1 MASDERATVLIVEDD
16 LGLAHLVR
24 ARLERAGH
32 IAETA
37 ATAEEGMERVRR
49 GGVDLLV
56 LDQRLPSGVSGLQ
69 LYERIKAAGFEAPAI
84 LATGFSDEA
93 TLLQALRAG
102 VRDFVPK
109 AADYLNYLV
118 PAVARVLKEVRTERE
133 LAESRAGA
141 REALRRQRELETE
154 IAERKIAEKEREKAQ
169 QALRDADLRKD
180 EFLAM
185 LAHELRNPLAPI
197 RNALEML
204 KLVEASPELQRQTRE
219 MMERQVQLMV
229 RLVDDLLDVSRITRG
244 KIELCKEPI
253 ELAAVVARAVETA
266 RPLIEARNHEL
277 TTNIAPGSLLLQGDL
292 VRLGQVVANLLNNAS
307 KYMAP
312 GGRIWLKGGRERD
325 QIVLHVRDAGIG
337 IAPEMLPQVFDLFT
351 QADHPP
357 SLSQGGLGIGL
368 TLVRRLVEM
377 HGGKVEAH
385 SEGLGKGSEFV
396 VRLPALPDVHPSIG
410 ERKKDAAAGPAPAR
424 RVLVVDDNVDSADSL
439 AELLRVWGHEVQA
452 VYDGSQALAAAPGFR
467 PEVALLDIDMPDM
480 SGYELARQLR
490 TRDGLDATAYVALTG
505 YGQEE
510 DRRRSA
516 AAGFRAHLV
525 KPVDP
530 EALRQLL
537 ATLAND

>member
-1 MASDERATVLIVEDD
+1 LIVEDD
-16 LGLAHLVR
+16 LGVAHLVR
-24 ARLERAGH
+24 ARLERAGY

-37 ATAEEGMERVRR
+37 ATAEEGMERVHR
-49 GGVDLLV
+49 GGVDLLI

-118 PAVARVLKEVRTERE
+118 PAVARVLKEVGTERE
-133 LAESRAGA
+133 LAESRARA
-141 REALRRQRELETE
+141 REALRRQRELEAE

-169 QALRDADLRKD
+169 QALRDADRRKD

-244 KIELCKEPI
+244 KIELRKEAI

-266 RPLIEARNHEL
+266 RPLIETRNHEL
-277 TTNIAPGSLLLQGDL
+277 TTDIAPGSLLIQGDL
-292 VRLGQVVANLLNNAS
+292 VRLGQVVANLLNNAA
-307 KYMAP
+307 KYMEP
-312 GGRIWLKGGRERD
+312 GGRIWLKGGREGD

-396 VRLPALPDVHPSIG
+396 VSLPALPAVPASSAK
-410 ERKKDAAAGPAPAR
+410 RKNDAAGGPAPAR

-452 VYDGSQALAAAPGFR
+452 VYNGSQALAAAPAFR
-467 PEVALLDIDMPDM
+467 PELALLDIDMPDM

-490 TRDGLDATAYVALTG
+490 TRDGLDGTAYVALTG

-510 DRRRSA
+510 DRRRST

-530 EALRQLL
+530 EGLRQLL
-537 ATLAND
+537 ATLNDD